1 MAEEIK
7 NTVTN
12 ETDSQ
17 QGGNEQAQNNG
28 PTVEELMVQLAAARA
43 DADRYKSA
51 NDKLSKSEAE
61 MKRQLRETLSA
72 DERKKVEEEE
82 ARRLVE
88 EEREALRQEN
98 NRYKALN
105 AYKTLD
111 EATVDSLLGAIS
123 EADHS
128 AIATIIS
135 KECEKAVA
143 KAEAEWL
150 KDRPR
155 VQHGGASSAITKE
168 QIMATKDSVE
178 RQRLIAENMDLFHIQ

>member
-88 EEREALRQEN
+88 EEREALRHEN
-98 NRYKALN
+98 
-105 AYKTLD
+105 T
-111 EATVDSLLGAIS
+111 
-123 EADHS
+123 
-128 AIATIIS
+128 
-135 KECEKAVA
+135 
-143 KAEAEWL
+143 
-150 KDRPR
+150 
-155 VQHGGASSAITKE
+155 
-168 QIMATKDSVE
+168 
-178 RQRLIAENMDLFHIQ
+178 

>member
-7 NTVTN
+7 NTETN
-12 ETDSQ
+12 GTDNQ
-17 QGGNEQAQNNG
+17 QVNEPTQNNG

-82 ARRLVE
+82 ARRIAD
-88 EEREALRQEN
+88 EEREALRLEN
-98 NRYKALN
+98 NRYKALS

-111 EATVDSLLGAIS
+111 ETTVDSLLVAIS
-123 EADHS
+123 DANHIE
-128 AIATIIS
+128 IASIIS
-135 KECEKAVA
+135 KEVEKAVA

-155 VQHGGASSAITKE
+155 VQHGGSSGAITRE

-178 RQRLIAENMDLFHIQ
+178 RQRLIAENMDLFHTQ